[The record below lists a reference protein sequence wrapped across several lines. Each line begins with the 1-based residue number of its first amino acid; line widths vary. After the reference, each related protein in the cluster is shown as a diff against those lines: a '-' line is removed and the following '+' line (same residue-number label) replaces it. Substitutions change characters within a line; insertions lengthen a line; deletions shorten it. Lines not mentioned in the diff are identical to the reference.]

1 MRDMARPRICVVITT
16 LDSERAAKAVQKVLP
31 LEPDLIEIRLDYM
44 EDVGEMTRIRETTD
58 LPLIA
63 TNRIREQGGLW
74 EGPETSRIEAL
85 VSACEA
91 GFEYVD
97 LELTT
102 GSIER
107 IGDEAKALGAKLVVS
122 HHDFDVT
129 PGISELDR
137 IMRRELDAGAD
148 ICKIVGMARDHG
160 EGLTYMRFILENP
173 NVNLV
178 SFGMGEAGV
187 MSRIFSPIFGGAY
200 TYASTGAGE
209 ESAPGQLT
217 ISELRS
223 IYEILGVR

>member
-1 MRDMARPRICVVITT
+1 MAKPKICVVITAP
-16 LDSERAAKAVQKVLP
+16 DSERAAKAIQRVLP
-31 LEPDLIEIRLDYM
+31 HEPDLIEIRLDYM
-44 EDVGEMTRIRETTD
+44 EDVGEMTVIREATD

-91 GFEYVD
+91 GFEYIDV
-97 LELTT
+97 ELTT

-122 HHDFDVT
+122 HHDFYAT
-129 PGISELDR
+129 PGISELDG
-137 IMRRELDAGAD
+137 IMRRELEAGAD
-148 ICKIVGMARDHG
+148 ICKIVGTARDHG
-160 EGLTYMRFILENP
+160 EGLTYLRFILENP
-173 NVNLV
+173 DVNLV

-187 MSRIFSPIFGGAY
+187 MSRIFSPILGGAY

-217 ISELRS
+217 ISEMRS